1 MYLLGNSEC
10 LMPLNPGVMVWVG
23 VRVKQCAGYSCY
35 LHELVVYLCQA
46 EKYLILCETVL
57 VCVLVLVFYFNQN
70 SIYKQHDFFFD
81 IYVQSSYI
89 THVFFVSKC

>member
-1 MYLLGNSEC
+1 MYLLGKSEC

-46 EKYLILCETVL
+46 EKYLIVCETVL
-57 VCVLVLVFYFNQN
+57 VCVLVLVCQEVLML
-70 SIYKQHDFFFD
+70 SD
-81 IYVQSSYI
+81 IVI
-89 THVFFVSKC
+89 DEDDR